1 MFLLIPG
8 TTEFEKVYFKA
19 FTFHDVSINT
29 ENTNVRTVKTGSF
42 TFHDVSIN
50 TDFYL
55 LVDVDDIQL
64 YIPRCFY

>member
-50 TDFYL
+50 TQKIWMPQKL
-55 LVDVDDIQL
+55 
-64 YIPRCFY
+64 